1 MDVSSNIELSVM
13 TPDDF
18 EETRTFLREQ
28 YSYRNPLCRMLGE
41 KGVETYREPLITL
54 IRKCL
59 ASGLSVGARDK
70 SSQTLAGVFLNL
82 PQDVDETSEDDD
94 DETEV
99 TSKVFRLLKLLGAG
113 THRVFQEM
121 NVKVVLELFTLCV
134 HEDYGGQGLGRR
146 LTEKS
151 LLLGEEQGYA
161 VASVMSTNSLTERIC
176 ARFGFHTVKTLNLIS
191 AADELGIDICLIPG
205 ETDLK
210 MMIKM
215 ISS

>member
-1 MDVSSNIELSVM
+1 MEVSSNIELSVM

-18 EETRTFLREQ
+18 EETITLLREQ
-28 YSYRNPLCRMLGE
+28 YCYRNPLCRALGVK
-41 KGVETYREPLITL
+41 KGETNQEPLTTL

-59 ASGLSVGARDK
+59 ASGLSVSARDK
-70 SSQTLAGVFLNL
+70 TSQTLAGIFLNL

-94 DETEV
+94 VETEV
-99 TSKVFRLLKLLGAG
+99 TSKVFRVLKLLAAG
-113 THRVFQEM
+113 THKVFQEM

-134 HEDYGGQGLGRR
+134 HEDYGGQGLGSK

-161 VASVMSTNSLTERIC
+161 VASVMCTNSLTERIC
-176 ARFGFHTVKTLNLIS
+176 ARFGFDTVKTLNLIS
-191 AADELGIDICLIPG
+191 VADKLGNDICLIPG